1 MNFAPDFL
9 DGHVFLVSSILSFR
23 LFLHLLPSHMNYV
36 GRNGIETSNL
46 GLNVQGLTLSAAVG
60 LCVCSHLL
68 QEEVSQM
75 VVHKAMIYEYH
86 RKSLVVILSLHFLD
100 QSCLDLPQVPELYS
114 FCVLVTQA
122 GLGMGSTPQ
131 SRP

>member
-9 DGHVFLVSSILSFR
+9 DGHVFLVSFILSFR

-46 GLNVQGLTLSAAVG
+46 GLNVQGLSLSAAVG

-68 QEEVSQM
+68 
-75 VVHKAMIYEYH
+75 
-86 RKSLVVILSLHFLD
+86 
-100 QSCLDLPQVPELYS
+100 
-114 FCVLVTQA
+114 
-122 GLGMGSTPQ
+122 
-131 SRP
+131 